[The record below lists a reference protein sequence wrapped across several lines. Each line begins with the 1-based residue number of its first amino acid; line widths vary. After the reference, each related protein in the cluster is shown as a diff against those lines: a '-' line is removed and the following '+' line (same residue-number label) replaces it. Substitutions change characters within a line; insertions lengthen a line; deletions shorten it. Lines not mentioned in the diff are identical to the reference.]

1 MLNITPDCLSIF
13 VLSFI
18 IDFATSDEINHDDYS
33 QTNDKNS
40 PLCDLFV
47 KYGSIDKA
55 VYELSTSLLSSNNFI
70 DLHNRY
76 MKIID
81 EDMAGGN
88 TENPDDINDLTIE
101 FTEFFINHYGLHKIL
116 VIGADDRSAIDC
128 EIRHFFYYEDDRKKY
143 DIEFDKTFN
152 MNDEKSKIVADI
164 MLKLTA
170 ISRF

>member
-18 IDFATSDEINHDDYS
+18 IDFATSDEIDHDDHC
-33 QTNDKNS
+33 QTDDKNS

-55 VYELSTSLLSSNNFI
+55 VYELSTSLLASIDFI
-70 DLHNRY
+70 DLHDRY
-76 MKIID
+76 MRILD
-81 EDMAGGN
+81 EDMSGEDTG
-88 TENPDDINDLTIE
+88 NPDNINDLTIK
-101 FTEFFINHYGLHKIL
+101 FTEFFINHFGLHKIL
-116 VIGADDRSAIDC
+116 VIGADDRSAIDS

-143 DIEFDKTFN
+143 DVEFDKTFFN
-152 MNDEKSKIVADI
+152 INDEKSKIVADM

-170 ISRF
+170 K